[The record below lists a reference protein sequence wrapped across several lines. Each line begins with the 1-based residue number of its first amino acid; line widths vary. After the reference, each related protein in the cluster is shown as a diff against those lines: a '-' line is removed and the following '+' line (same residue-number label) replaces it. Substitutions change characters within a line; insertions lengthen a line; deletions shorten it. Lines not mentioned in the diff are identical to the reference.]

1 MATHSSILTWKTP
14 WMEKSDGLPSMEL
27 QSQTQLSDFTLIP
40 LQIKRISPESGLT
53 FVAGD
58 SCTLGVFWCN
68 ESWSSLVSPFQ
79 YSSRSECQSLT
90 IPRSLNVVLLS
101 LCNFVLLTLVN
112 TGTGTQHQSAMLWVQ
127 KLSTEKLNRKEQYPP
142 HHVSPQ
148 RNVYVRNNY
157 KQAYHSVK

>member
-1 MATHSSILTWKTP
+1 MCVCIYIQRLWLSLLAQRVKCLPAVRETWVRFLGGEDPLEKEMATHSSILAWKTP

-68 ESWSSLVSPFQ
+68 ESWSSLVSPF
-79 YSSRSECQSLT
+79 
-90 IPRSLNVVLLS
+90 
-101 LCNFVLLTLVN
+101 
-112 TGTGTQHQSAMLWVQ
+112 
-127 KLSTEKLNRKEQYPP
+127 
-142 HHVSPQ
+142 
-148 RNVYVRNNY
+148 
-157 KQAYHSVK
+157 